1 MVILHKKMSGSLP
14 FCILLLIINV
24 TKKQEDEYM
33 CRLVDVTTNTGDIV
47 RVSEYKKQQIEEI
60 INKASDCTMIDQIIL
75 FGSSLNSDCKKNS
88 DIDVVIISKA
98 SVSKLSQN
106 KRYRAY
112 WERIYKLDSFQ
123 TDYDVLYFTSYEDI
137 ERKKEQ
143 VPVCKEIIEKGKIIY
158 HKKGEECA

>member
-1 MVILHKKMSGSLP
+1 MG
-14 FCILLLIINV
+14 
-24 TKKQEDEYM
+24 
-33 CRLVDVTTNTGDIV
+33 RLVDITTNTGDIV
-47 RVSEYKKQQIEEI
+47 QVSEYKRQQIEEI
-60 INKASDCTMIDQIIL
+60 ISKASDCAIIDQIIL
-75 FGSSLNSDCKKNS
+75 FGSSLNSDCKENS

-123 TDYDVLYFTSYEDI
+123 TEYDVLYFTSYEDI

-158 HKKGEECA
+158 HKEGEDCA